1 MGFNGRLVMQVL
13 LTISL
18 VLVSV
23 FQGAMLDAFL
33 IDANPS
39 SPSYYFWL
47 LPDFVVAI
55 LFFCTMWRSYGYWKK
70 SRGLPAGS
78 EFLTKRTDA
87 NPTLAAQY
95 RWLIG
100 YHPLGYLSWFCY
112 SSVLVAKIVVIFK
125 SEIINFSDDDFS
137 VLGSQ
142 MMTLNLGLTALVFF
156 LLVKGHHD
164 SLPGSYSTVYISSLI
179 HGTTMEI
186 FDSIYFLS
194 ILYVDGTD
202 IMLSYTL

>member
-1 MGFNGRLVMQVL
+1 MNSYPHANWFFFPIGTAAKKSQPERLTHTSINRNAKKKTMGFNGRLVMQVL

-70 SRGLPAGS
+70 SRGLTEGS
-78 EFLTKRTDA
+78 EFLT
-87 NPTLAAQY
+87 
-95 RWLIG
+95 
-100 YHPLGYLSWFCY
+100 
-112 SSVLVAKIVVIFK
+112 
-125 SEIINFSDDDFS
+125 
-137 VLGSQ
+137 
-142 MMTLNLGLTALVFF
+142 
-156 LLVKGHHD
+156 
-164 SLPGSYSTVYISSLI
+164 
-179 HGTTMEI
+179 
-186 FDSIYFLS
+186 
-194 ILYVDGTD
+194 
-202 IMLSYTL
+202 